1 RSMKKLIEKLS
12 NTENRIGGSI
22 PALEEPLAPINHPL
36 RSESIQSTVQ
46 SLRAVISQL
55 ERLREESSKS
65 IPGIEGR
72 PCDAWMLGYVWAM
85 AQGWKQLTTLPIT
98 TRGRFPRFLEQGLKV
113 LEPDREL
120 LEWESLIKTAIQRFR
135 LKGEK
140 PLQPGKRPCSLSGG
154 ETHA

>member
-1 RSMKKLIEKLS
+1 
-12 NTENRIGGSI
+12 
-22 PALEEPLAPINHPL
+22 
-36 RSESIQSTVQ
+36 
-46 SLRAVISQL
+46 
-55 ERLREESSKS
+55 SKS

-113 LEPDREL
+113 LKPDREI

-140 PLQPGKRPCSLSGG
+140 PLQPGNDLALFQVEKLTPDCERLRIAHKFRLL
-154 ETHA
+154 ETRTDFCTSFDYSKPPSYFNCV